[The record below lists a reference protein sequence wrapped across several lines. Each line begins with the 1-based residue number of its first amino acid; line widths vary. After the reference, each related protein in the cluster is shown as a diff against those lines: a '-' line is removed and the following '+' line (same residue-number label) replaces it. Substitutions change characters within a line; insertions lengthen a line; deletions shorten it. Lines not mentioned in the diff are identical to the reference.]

1 MPPRLRTQ
9 CTLTLPLTGLPL
21 TSSSSTQEA
30 PLFPPPL
37 PYPRISSDTISSQI
51 GLVQGFFNQKLQ
63 AANNEPLVE
72 DLELPPKQ
80 RPSGARPRLPASGK
94 IPPPS
99 ATAGL
104 NSSPQKRPPPPSAAG
119 QSNAAKSGPAE
130 PSKKK
135 VKKNSGV
142 ATTAP
147 AEADESVFIDSA
159 KVPAANPTLK
169 GMDSMALPDGV
180 GAEHARSSIDQGRP
194 GEGPATLANGT
205 VEHGDV

>member
-1 MPPRLRTQ
+1 M
-9 CTLTLPLTGLPL
+9 
-21 TSSSSTQEA
+21 
-30 PLFPPPL
+30 
-37 PYPRISSDTISSQI
+37 
-51 GLVQGFFNQKLQ
+51 QGFFNQKLQ

-142 ATTAP
+142 AMTAP
-147 AEADESVFIDSA
+147 AEADESVFIDGV

-194 GEGPATLANGT
+194 GEGPATLTNGT